1 MKKIFLSGLFLISIG
16 MSTQLFAKVLP
27 AQMSACTS
35 CHGLSFEKTALQKSK
50 VVSKLS
56 KEEIERALI
65 GYKNGTYG
73 GVMKNLMKSQV
84 SKYSEK
90 ELKEISLYI
99 YNLNGAVVTEI
110 NNKVPVDEKTMIDKI
125 LKDTGKIT
133 EIETTNDRTP
143 QQTIIDNEELEAIS
157 EEGTKQDGILQ
168 KDRLEKGIIPQVIES
183 ENEKIAIEKS
193 NNYR

>member
-1 MKKIFLSGLFLISIG
+1 
-16 MSTQLFAKVLP
+16 MSW
-27 AQMSACTS
+27 
-35 CHGLSFEKTALQKSK
+35 FEFWKTALQKSK

-110 NNKVPVDEKTMIDKI
+110 NNKVPVD
-125 LKDTGKIT
+125 LK
-133 EIETTNDRTP
+133 
-143 QQTIIDNEELEAIS
+143 
-157 EEGTKQDGILQ
+157 
-168 KDRLEKGIIPQVIES
+168 
-183 ENEKIAIEKS
+183 
-193 NNYR
+193 NYDW